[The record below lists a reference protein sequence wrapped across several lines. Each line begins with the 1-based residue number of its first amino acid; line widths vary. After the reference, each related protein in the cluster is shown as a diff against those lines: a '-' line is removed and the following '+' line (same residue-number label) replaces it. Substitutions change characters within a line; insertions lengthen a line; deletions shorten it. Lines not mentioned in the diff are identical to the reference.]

1 MIGSFSKR
9 QGDIRNTN
17 KFDVPKEEEFKD
29 LGLELNKMVGNKYDY
44 CNK

>member
-17 KFDVPKEEEFKD
+17 KFDVPNEEEFED
-29 LGLELNKMVGNKYDY
+29 LGLELNKMVCNNYDY